1 MQQWSKAS
9 IAPRVRALIDR
20 EEAGDVE
27 AAAHRLG
34 ISGDELAS
42 VERAFAADS
51 LRRGVRLLA
60 ALVRA
65 YHADAC
71 WLITGRTQLPAAELA
86 PESRLE
92 VANLLLDVANELLE
106 QRARQ
111 REARATA
118 LS

>member
-1 MQQWSKAS
+1 MLQWNKAS

-27 AAAHRLG
+27 AAAHRIG
-34 ISGDELAS
+34 IPSEELAGAES
-42 VERAFAADS
+42 VLAADS
-51 LRRGVRLLA
+51 RYPAARLLA

-71 WLITGRTQLPAAELA
+71 WLITGQEQIPAADLS

-92 VANLLLDVANELLE
+92 VANLLLDVANELLAE
-106 QRARQ
+106 RARL
-111 REARATA
+111 REARVAT